1 MTLTAT
7 RTMKAHRPFPV
18 VVVITLLTVL
28 GLGAVGG
35 GYAMTFGIGGED
47 FMSQEYL
54 EALPLVSSWL
64 VPGLVL
70 MIGFGLGS
78 LLVGYGVMRRPR
90 WSWIAGLER
99 LSGHHWSWI
108 GTILIGVGQVV
119 WITLEL
125 VSIPFSMLMPFFGS
139 VGLALALLPL
149 TRTARTYL
157 ETR

>member
-1 MTLTAT
+1 
-7 RTMKAHRPFPV
+7 
-18 VVVITLLTVL
+18 
-28 GLGAVGG
+28 
-35 GYAMTFGIGGED
+35 
-47 FMSQEYL
+47 
-54 EALPLVSSWL
+54 
-64 VPGLVL
+64 